1 MTTLPKPLPPAFFEA
16 WAEMQ
21 KTSRRIRA
29 EHFGTAY
36 ARTLPTE
43 TFKSLWDSY
52 DGSDDSIPDEAISGE
67 AIHCVLNERG
77 EGFYCAV

>member
-1 MTTLPKPLPPAFFEA
+1 MTALPKPLSSAFFEA

-21 KTSRRIRA
+21 ETSRRILA

-43 TFKSLWDSY
+43 TLKSLWDSY
-52 DGSDDSIPDEAISGE
+52 DGSDDSIPDKAISGE